1 MRGFT
6 FIGTCQGNHISRYLW
21 RYAGNHRRLSGCI
34 GTIYWRSYSKRAERS
49 VLWLFRSDWNRLNPG
64 GIFQRSMIK
73 NRIVVREKSTNK
85 NRTFVLFSYLHL
97 YTFKKMSDII
107 GTVTRTNSKNM
118 TEPEPSISRHFRVL
132 FYPQIWILW
141 LLFVTRQK
149 WPLFETKMGISLRI
163 WLRIFGW

>member
-1 MRGFT
+1 MRGFA

-73 NRIVVREKSTNK
+73 KSTNK
-85 NRTFVLFSYLHL
+85 NRTFVLFSCVNL
-97 YTFKKMSDII
+97 YTFKNLFDII

-118 TEPEPSISRHFRVL
+118 TGPEVSIFRYFRVL
-132 FYPQIWILW
+132 FYPQILVLW
-141 LLFVTRQK
+141 LLFVTR
-149 WPLFETKMGISLRI
+149 WETHLFTIKMSFSLRI
-163 WLRIFGW
+163 WIRIFGW

>member
-1 MRGFT
+1 MIEIFT
-6 FIGTCQGNHISRYLW
+6 LILQCYVFDFMCGWYNIKIFVENSALFYCENS
-21 RYAGNHRRLSGCI
+21 
-34 GTIYWRSYSKRAERS
+34 AEKS

-73 NRIVVREKSTNK
+73 NRIVVIEKSTNK
-85 NRTFVLFSYLHL
+85 NRTFVLFSCLHL
-97 YTFKKMSDII
+97 YTFKKMFDII

-118 TEPEPSISRHFRVL
+118 TEPEPSIIRYFRVL

-149 WPLFETKMGISLRI
+149 WPLFETKIGVSLRI
-163 WLRIFGW
+163 RLRIFGW